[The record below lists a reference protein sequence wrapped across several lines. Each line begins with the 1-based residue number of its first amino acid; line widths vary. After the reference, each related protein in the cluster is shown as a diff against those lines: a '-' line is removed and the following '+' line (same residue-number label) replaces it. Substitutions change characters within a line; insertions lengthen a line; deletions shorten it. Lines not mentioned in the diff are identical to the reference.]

1 MTSIRPQLHFSLI
14 AALAV
19 GACASEAPSAELIAA
34 RNAYAEATRSAAQ
47 RLAPAKVLAAKQALD
62 AAERV
67 HADDARSTREKAYAY
82 AAERAAKTAIAYGNV
97 AEAEQRKAQAEQRYT
112 ELQGTLRQR
121 AESELDRTKRV
132 LQEKDETLAAKD
144 EALSAKDQALTEREK
159 ELQAE
164 RDARLEAEEEAK
176 AAVESLKEIAM
187 VKEEE
192 RGMVITLSG
201 EVLFETG
208 KATLLPI
215 ARQRL
220 TQVANALKEST
231 DKTIT
236 ILGHTDNRG
245 SDDFNLRLSQ
255 DRADAVR
262 QFLISQDIEPS
273 RVRAEGKGE
282 REPIAENRSP
292 EGRANNR
299 RVEIVLSNDNA

>member
-1 MTSIRPQLHFSLI
+1 MTSIRPQLYFSLV

-19 GACASEAPSAELIAA
+19 GACASKAPSAELIAA

-47 RLAPAKVLAAKQALD
+47 RLSPARVLAAKQALD

-67 HADDARSTREKAYAY
+67 HDDDAQSTREKALAY

-97 AEAEQRKAQAEQRYT
+97 AEAEQRKAQAERRYV
-112 ELQGTLRQR
+112 ELQGSMRQQ
-121 AESELDRTKRV
+121 AESELDQTKRV
-132 LQEKDETLAAKD
+132 LQQKDETLAAKD
-144 EALSAKDQALTEREK
+144 QALSARDK

-164 RDARLEAEEEAK
+164 RDARFKAEAEAK
-176 AAVESLKEIAM
+176 AAVDSLKEIAM

-192 RGMVITLSG
+192 RGVVITLSG

-208 KATLLPI
+208 RATLRPI
-215 ARQRL
+215 ARRRL

-282 REPIAENRSP
+282 REPIAENSSP

-299 RVEIVLSNDNA
+299 RVEIVLSHDNA